1 MADYLL
7 AQSSVLGS
15 MLISPQIVGDVMTN
29 LQPEDFTEPMGQEVF
44 LAIRALH
51 LAGEKIDPVCVLNQ
65 MGGGGLTVRSRDSYE
80 RKILSWH
87 SIEVSRKMSHCLAR
101 VVNEDEGNIV
111 IPLHFEHALDH

>member
-1 MADYLL
+1 
-7 AQSSVLGS
+7 
-15 MLISPQIVGDVMTN
+15 
-29 LQPEDFTEPMGQEVF
+29 
-44 LAIRALH
+44 
-51 LAGEKIDPVCVLNQ
+51 
-65 MGGGGLTVRSRDSYE
+65 MGGRGLTVRSRDPYE

>member
-44 LAIRALH
+44 LTIRALH

-65 MGGGGLTVRSRDSYE
+65 MGGPDPGR
-80 RKILSWH
+80 RKYL
-87 SIEVSRKMSHCLAR
+87 LALMR
-101 VVNEDEGNIV
+101 ET
-111 IPLHFEHALDH
+111 PTA

>member
-51 LAGEKIDPVCVLNQ
+51 LAGIKNHPECVITHMGRPNPPPPTTPTRWKTKIN
-65 MGGGGLTVRSRDSYE
+65 
-80 RKILSWH
+80 KIKNKIKKYLFF
-87 SIEVSRKMSHCLAR
+87 LFFF
-101 VVNEDEGNIV
+101 
-111 IPLHFEHALDH
+111 LF